1 MTCRSLVALTL
12 LALSGLGSG
21 ANAASR
27 AIVLDVDV
35 ARYRLPLGPG
45 AVVGRA
51 WQERRRPDRP
61 DPPLHDTVVTL
72 VPWSEAFLR
81 RLDELRARSRDS
93 IGAYR
98 DATGAMRREREAY
111 ERTLWEAGAADL
123 VRATLVDGDGVF
135 AFDDVPAGEWLLFG
149 WRSVFVDLPSV
160 RVGRRDRSTFTGR
173 ERLDGYSTVTVWL
186 RQISVGSGAR
196 EVVELT
202 DRNAW
207 FSGVL
212 ESLAPGAGR

>member
-21 ANAASR
+21 ANGAPLA
-27 AIVLDVDV
+27 LDVEV
-35 ARYRLPLGPG
+35 ARYRLPVGSG

-51 WQERRRPDRP
+51 LEERRRPDRP
-61 DPPLHDTVVTL
+61 DLPLHDTVVTL
-72 VPWSEAFLR
+72 VPRSEAFLR
-81 RLDELRARSRDS
+81 RLEELRARSRDS
-93 IGAYR
+93 IRAYR

-123 VRATLVDGDGVF
+123 VRATQVDGDGVF

-160 RVGRRDRSTFTGR
+160 RVGKRDRSTFTGR

-186 RQISVGSGAR
+186 RQISVRSGAR
-196 EVVELT
+196 ELVELT

>member
-21 ANAASR
+21 ANGAPL
-27 AIVLDVDV
+27 VLDVEV
-35 ARYRLPLGPG
+35 ARYRLPVGPG

-51 WQERRRPDRP
+51 WEERRRPDRP
-61 DPPLHDTVVTL
+61 DLPLRDTVVTL
-72 VPWSEAFLR
+72 VPRSEAFLR
-81 RLDELRARSRDS
+81 RLEELRARSRDS

-123 VRATLVDGDGVF
+123 VRATQVDGDGVF

-160 RVGRRDRSTFTGR
+160 RVGKRDRSTFTGR

-186 RQISVGSGAR
+186 RQISVESGAR
-196 EVVELT
+196 ELVELT